1 MRDLTLAPHASLAG
15 MQVLTTARPPSPQ
28 VRVLTLA
35 PHASLACMQVLTT
48 ARPPSPQVRVLTL
61 AQHASRAQ
69 HKEQAAKMDELA
81 AKLADAEER
90 AKKSLADY
98 QAIVNDLARVLR
110 RACKPEAGGRYRRRE
125 PPLRLHRQPGHV

>member
-1 MRDLTLAPHASLAG
+1 MPLSATECNQQQLAAENGRRRRAS
-15 MQVLTTARPPSPQ
+15 
-28 VRVLTLA
+28 
-35 PHASLACMQVLTT
+35 
-48 ARPPSPQVRVLTL
+48 
-61 AQHASRAQ
+61 QHRY
-69 HKEQAAKMDELA
+69 EMDELA